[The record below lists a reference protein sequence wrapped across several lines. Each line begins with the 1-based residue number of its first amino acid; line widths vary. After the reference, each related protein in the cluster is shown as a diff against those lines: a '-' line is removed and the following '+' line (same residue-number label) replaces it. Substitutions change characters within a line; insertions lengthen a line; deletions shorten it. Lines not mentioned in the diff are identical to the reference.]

1 MALRHALLLD
11 DEAAMTSPTLQ
22 PEPTP
27 SPPEETQNNIDEERL
42 TNLLEE
48 KRMRE
53 RLSRQIAFGEGL

>member
-1 MALRHALLLD
+1 
-11 DEAAMTSPTLQ
+11 MTSPTLQ